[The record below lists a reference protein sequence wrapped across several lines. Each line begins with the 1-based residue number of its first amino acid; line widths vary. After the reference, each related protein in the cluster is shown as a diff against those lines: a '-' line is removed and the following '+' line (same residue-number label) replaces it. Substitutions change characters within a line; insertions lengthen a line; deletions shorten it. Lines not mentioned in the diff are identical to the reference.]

1 MEAAVSS
8 AESPALHPGSALSD
22 VLQDLPALYRKV
34 SARYFGGSRT
44 GRHFVPSKLKR
55 DPATAEVLRQAAAAP
70 RGFGHVVDLGCGRG
84 QLGLA
89 LLLAGLASRVSGY
102 DLDGLRIRDAQ
113 LAARGLPA
121 EFAQADLNAPA
132 LPAGD
137 TLMLMD
143 VLYLL
148 PEEGQARLLAAMAAA
163 ARERMV
169 IRTVDP
175 ELGWRSAVGRG
186 MEILNRRLRG
196 ETAEGLCMMPMARL
210 RQSLDALGFEAAVRP
225 CWEGTPFPNVL
236 VMAHRR

>member
-1 MEAAVSS
+1 MLSD
-8 AESPALHPGSALSD
+8 LPGLYRRVSALY
-22 VLQDLPALYRKV
+22 LR
-34 SARYFGGSRT
+34 GSRT

-55 DPATAEVLRQAAAAP
+55 DPATAAVLAEAAALP
-70 RGFGHVVDLGCGRG
+70 GGFGHVVDLGCGRG
-84 QLGLA
+84 QLALA

-121 EFAQADLNAPA
+121 EFGEADLNRPE
-132 LPAGD
+132 LPPGD

-163 ARERMV
+163 ASERLV

-186 MEILNRRLRG
+186 MELLNRRLRG
-196 ETAEGLCMMPMARL
+196 QGVEGLCMMPLPRL
-210 RQSLDALGFEAAVRP
+210 LGVLHGLGFEAAARP
-225 CWEGTPFPNVL
+225 CWTGTPFPNVL
-236 VMAHRR
+236 VMARRRA